1 MKEQVGT
8 KLRGIQIAVS
18 EHLVLGA
25 SLGPITPGKL
35 KMPGAN
41 LPKPELPPLPRA
53 RSGVRATSVPPD
65 AWLE

>member
-25 SLGPITPGKL
+25 SLGANHPRQVEVVVPGQSEAVVAL
-35 KMPGAN
+35 VAN
-41 LPKPELPPLPRA
+41 GKAGRQRYLGPTGRLA
-53 RSGVRATSVPPD
+53 
-65 AWLE
+65 